1 MSIDKDLKLNTVA
14 DERAQDGAVDEEGET
29 LEPLT
34 ESESGVRQ
42 AEAEITALT
51 DGQPAETDGA
61 VTADETQTAQA
72 AKPKSKTSKIIMNVI
87 LVVLIGLGIYSLFG
101 IVNEIKPGEGASF
114 GEVFGKAS
122 PWFMMLLV
130 AIVLFIM
137 CLDCT
142 KFCIID
148 KTVTGSYRFSSSIKT
163 SFLGKY
169 YDAVTPFST
178 GGQPMQIYYLNSKGI
193 SGGNSTAIVLIRYF
207 SSIITWVTLG
217 SALMITGTVKHVLD
231 GTTGKTLLL
240 IAGWVGVGVNL
251 IIPIFIAFFL
261 IFPKVMYKL
270 TGGIVRLGKKMKIVK
285 DEEKALK
292 KATKVVDD
300 FKHSFKVMATS
311 PLNLIMLII
320 VSFAEAFLTFS
331 VPFFVMK
338 AFNCNVEGQLITI
351 MALNAFATFGVSF
364 IPTPGNSGVMEG
376 MAALA
381 FSSFAGNTLAWSVLV
396 WRLVVYYIYIIVGL
410 GITVRDIIKKNIVNR
425 RANKKPPKSR

>member
-1 MSIDKDLKLNTVA
+1 MSIDEENLKLDTPLDNSVEIESNDA
-14 DERAQDGAVDEEGET
+14 AAQTIQVECGEQ
-29 LEPLT
+29 
-34 ESESGVRQ
+34 ESPAQ
-42 AEAEITALT
+42 AEEQNTPVQVKEQDTPNQTQNAE
-51 DGQPAETDGA
+51 Q
-61 VTADETQTAQA
+61 
-72 AKPKSKTSKIIMNVI
+72 AKPQKSKASKIILN
-87 LVVLIGLGIYSLFG
+87 VVLVALIALGILSLFG
-101 IVNEIKPGEGASF
+101 IVGEIEPGSGSSF
-114 GEVFGKAS
+114 VAVFSNAS
-122 PWFMMLLV
+122 PWFMVLLV
-130 AIVLFIM
+130 VVVLCIM
-137 CLDCT
+137 LLDCT

-169 YDAVTPFST
+169 YDAVTPFAT

-207 SSIITWVTLG
+207 SSIITWVILG
-217 SALMITGTVKHVLD
+217 SALMITGTVMHVLD

-240 IAGWVGVGVNL
+240 ITGWVGVGVNL
-251 IIPIFIAFFL
+251 IIPLFIAFFL
-261 IFPKVMYKL
+261 IFPKAMTKL
-270 TGGIVRLGKKMKIVK
+270 TRGLVSLGKKMRIVK

-311 PLNLIMLII
+311 PVKLVMLVL

-338 AFNCNVEGQLITI
+338 AFSCNVEGQLLTV

-381 FSSFAGNTLAWSVLV
+381 FSAAAGNTLAWSVLV
-396 WRLVVYYIYIIVGL
+396 WRLAVYYIYIIVGL
-410 GITVRDIIKKNIVNR
+410 CITVRDIIKKNIVSKR
-425 RANKKPPKSR
+425 NKDKPRKNC